1 MQYLVLFLAIVLLG
15 VALVVGFRPGKA
27 SARRADGGAAVLGL
41 YEPEPVLPPV
51 LLPEQPRAVDIDA
64 LRLSPALRGY
74 RCDQVDDVLD
84 ALGAEVERLH
94 VEIERLRS
102 PREQDEA
109 ERVELSASWGPEA
122 SEPEVELATVAEP
135 EVAPEP
141 EAEGAPVG
149 ASDSPA
155 TGPIGGFETVP
166 DATSE
171 APAGSPSGVKEG
183 PFDDQSPTF
192 RSV

>member
-51 LLPEQPRAVDIDA
+51 LLPEQPRAVDIEA

-122 SEPEVELATVAEP
+122 SEPEVELATEAEP
-135 EVAPEP
+135 GV
-141 EAEGAPVG
+141 EGAPVG
-149 ASDSPA
+149 ATDSPA
-155 TGPIGGFETVP
+155 TGPIGGSETVSS
-166 DATSE
+166 AASE